1 MNGSLEGKVAL
12 VTGSSRGIGRAIA
25 LELARRGADIIVNY
39 RSHAEAAEAVV
50 EAIRG
55 LGRRAALL
63 QADVSRADEAA
74 ALVNEG
80 RRALG
85 GLHIVVNNAGITRD
99 NLLMRMEEAEWE
111 EVLRV
116 NLSGVFHVCKAA
128 IRPLMR
134 QRWGRII
141 NIGSVSGLMGQVGQ
155 TNYAATKAGL
165 IGFSKSLAREVGS
178 RGITVNVI
186 APGFV
191 PTEMTAKVDEGIQA
205 QIKAL
210 IPLQR
215 FGKAEEI
222 AHAVAFLASEEASY
236 ITGVVLPVDGGL
248 SM

>member
-39 RSHAEAAEAVV
+39 RSHAEAAEAVA

-55 LGRRAALL
+55 LGRRTAVL
-63 QADVSRADEAA
+63 QADVSRAEEAA
-74 ALVNEG
+74 ALVDEG

-99 NLLMRMEEAEWE
+99 NLLMRMDEAEWE
-111 EVLRV
+111 AVLRV

>member
-116 NLSGVFHVCKAA
+116 NMSGVFHVCKAA

-205 QIKAL
+205 QINAL

>member
-39 RSHAEAAEAVV
+39 RSHAEAAEAVA

-55 LGRRAALL
+55 LGRRAAVL
-63 QADVSRADEAA
+63 QADVSRAEEAA

-99 NLLMRMEEAEWE
+99 NLLMRMEESEWE
-111 EVLRV
+111 AVLRV

>member
-63 QADVSRADEAA
+63 QADVSCADEAA

-141 NIGSVSGLMGQVGQ
+141 NIGSVSGVMGQVGQ

>member
-1 MNGSLEGKVAL
+1 MNGSLEGKIAL

-25 LELARRGADIIVNY
+25 LELARRGADVVINY
-39 RSHAEAAEAVV
+39 RTHVEAAEEVV
-50 EAIRG
+50 AAIRA
-55 LGRRAALL
+55 LGRRAEPI
-63 QADVSRADEAA
+63 QADVSRAEEAA
-74 ALVNEG
+74 ALVERS

-111 EVLRV
+111 AVLRV

-155 TNYAATKAGL
+155 TNYAAAKAGL

-178 RGITVNVI
+178 RGITVNVV

-191 PTEMTAKVDEGIQA
+191 PTDMTRTVDEGIQS

-215 FGKAEEI
+215 FGRVEEI
-222 AHAVAFLASEEASY
+222 AHAVAFLASEEAAY

>member
-25 LELARRGADIIVNY
+25 LELARRGADVIVNY
-39 RSHAEAAEAVV
+39 RSHAEAAEAVA
-50 EAIRG
+50 EAIRA
-55 LGRRAALL
+55 LGRRTAVI
-63 QADVSRADEAA
+63 QADVSRAEEAA
-74 ALVNEG
+74 ALVDEG

-99 NLLMRMEEAEWE
+99 NLLMRMDEAEWE
-111 EVLRV
+111 SVLRV

-191 PTEMTAKVDEGIQA
+191 PTEMTEKVDEGIQA

-222 AHAVAFLASEEASY
+222 AHAAAFLASEEAAY

>member
-1 MNGSLEGKVAL
+1 MNDSLEGKVAL

-39 RSHAEAAEAVV
+39 RSQAEAAEAVA
-50 EAIRG
+50 ETIRG
-55 LGRRAALL
+55 LGRRVALL
-63 QADVSRADEAA
+63 QADVSHAEEAA

-99 NLLMRMEEAEWE
+99 NLLMRMDASEWE
-111 EVLRV
+111 AVLRV
-116 NLSGVFHVCKAA
+116 NLTGVFNVCKAA

-155 TNYAATKAGL
+155 TNYAAAKAGL

-191 PTEMTAKVDEGIQA
+191 PTDMTHAVDEGIQA

>member
-1 MNGSLEGKVAL
+1 MSGSLEGKVAL

-39 RSHAEAAEAVV
+39 RSHAEAAEAVA

-55 LGRRAALL
+55 LGRQAALL
-63 QADVSRADEAA
+63 QADVSRVEEAA

-99 NLLMRMEEAEWE
+99 NLLMRMDEAEWE
-111 EVLRV
+111 AVLRV

-222 AHAVAFLASEEASY
+222 AHAVAFLASEEAAY

>member
-63 QADVSRADEAA
+63 QADVSCADEAA

-186 APGFV
+186 APGFI

>member
-63 QADVSRADEAA
+63 QADVSCADEAA